1 VPGGVAT
8 IRAVAE
14 RAEVS
19 LGTVS
24 NVLNRPEVVAEPTRQ
39 RVLAAI
45 SELGFV
51 RNESARQLRVGPSPS
66 IGLLVP
72 DVANP
77 FFTDLARG
85 AEEVAAA
92 AGYILGLYNSGE
104 DVDREHRHLAH
115 LTQQRVQGVLITPL
129 DADSDRIADLG
140 AYGIPAVLLY
150 RGSGRRGQCSVTADD
165 VAGGHLAAEH
175 LVEQGHRRI
184 AFVGPPTVRQVG
196 DRLAGLRAGVVD
208 GSVQVVDTAG
218 LTVAA
223 GQPAGERIARLP
235 ADSRP
240 TGVFCANDLLA
251 LGVLQEII
259 AHGLRV
265 PEDVALVGYDDIT
278 FAAAAVVPLSS
289 VRQPGEQLGA
299 SAMQLLLEEISDR
312 PGHRHRQIVFEPE
325 LVVRASSAGPARA
338 KGGGSA
344 AGVSPRRTR
353 RADGTS

>member
-1 VPGGVAT
+1 MAEGRGPGGVAT

-24 NVLNRPEVVAEPTRQ
+24 NVLNRPEVVAEPTRR

-51 RNESARQLRVGPSPS
+51 RNESARQLRVGPTPW

-77 FFTDLARG
+77 FFTDVARG
-85 AEEVAAA
+85 AEEVAEAS
-92 AGYILGLYNSGE
+92 GYVLGLYNSGE

-115 LTQQRVQGVLITPL
+115 LTQQRAQGVLITPL
-129 DADSDRIADLG
+129 DSDSDRIADLG

-196 DRLAGLRAGVVD
+196 DRLAGLRAGVAD
-208 GSVQVVDTAG
+208 GSVQVVETDG
-218 LTVAA
+218 LTVGA
-223 GQPAGERIARLP
+223 GRPAGERIARLP
-235 ADSRP
+235 AGDRP
-240 TGVFCANDLLA
+240 TGVLCANDLIA
-251 LGVLQEII
+251 LGVLQEVI
-259 AHGLRV
+259 AHGLQV
-265 PEDVALVGYDDIT
+265 PQDVALVGYDDIS

-299 SAMQLLLEEISDR
+299 TAMQLLLEEISDR
-312 PGHRHRQIVFEPE
+312 AGHRHRQIVFEPE
-325 LVVRASSAGPARA
+325 LVVRASSAGP
-338 KGGGSA
+338 GQG
-344 AGVSPRRTR
+344 PRPGARTR
-353 RADGTS
+353 